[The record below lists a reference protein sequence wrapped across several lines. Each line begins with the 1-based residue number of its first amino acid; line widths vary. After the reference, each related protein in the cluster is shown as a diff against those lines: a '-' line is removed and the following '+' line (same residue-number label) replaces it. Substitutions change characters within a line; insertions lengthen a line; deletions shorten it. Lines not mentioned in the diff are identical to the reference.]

1 MLHVGSLWWCVGS
14 SSLTRDQT
22 QTLYIGSRVL
32 TARPP
37 RRSHRTLI
45 GCLKVFVSFII
56 IPQLSDKPDSPLVD
70 GLPNC
75 TPRKR
80 PEFLPSCHGDDQEM
94 DQLEVSLKGLIE
106 AKVVQSWIV
115 HSRSAFRGLCI
126 ECIIQTLQRQ
136 IVPNPKAPGHRS
148 LYFLLSW
155 NGNLLLGK
163 KGVIVDRKMILK

>member
-45 GCLKVFVSFII
+45 GCSKVFFSSII
-56 IPQLSDKPDSPLVD
+56 ILQLSDKPDSPLVD
-70 GLPNC
+70 GPPNC
-75 TPRKR
+75 TPKKQ
-80 PEFLPSCHGDDQEM
+80 PEFLPSCHADDQEM
-94 DQLEVSLKGLIE
+94 EVSVQGLIE
-106 AKVVQSWIV
+106 IKVVQSWIV

-126 ECIIQTLQRQ
+126 ECFRQTLQRQ
-136 IVPNPKAPGHRS
+136 IAPNPKAPGHRS
-148 LYFLLSW
+148 LFISFLVGMEIFLA
-155 NGNLLLGK
+155 K
-163 KGVIVDRKMILK
+163 RE